1 MLPVSGAHL
10 RLTCQPGKEGTAYV
24 FRYAA
29 ENVAQLPLLVMDA
42 MPRVDPATRKVS
54 ANADASPVLLLED
67 GSVLIGKYIA
77 PLPQDRAVMAPDLPL
92 CVRLEPGQTIERV
105 LRLPLPFAET
115 SPYFH
120 DLGLRDYEP
129 VEAKGVVLAIGYWP
143 AEAPGIYAAACAYS
157 PEHLVVAV
165 TLAPVLARLGWL
177 AIPAKKLE
185 ILRRK
190 DAFPRVLKS
199 HGNP

>member
-10 RLTCQPGKEGTAYV
+10 RLTCQPGKDAGAYV

-29 ENVAQLPLLVMDA
+29 ENVTQAPLLVMDA

-54 ANADASPVLLLED
+54 ADPNASPVLLLED
-67 GSVLIGKYIA
+67 GNVLIGKYIA

-92 CVRLEPGQTIERV
+92 CARLEPGQSIERV
-105 LRLPLPFAET
+105 LHIPLPFAEA
-115 SPYFH
+115 SPYLH

-129 VEAKGVVLAIGYWP
+129 VEAKGVVLAIGYWL
-143 AEAPGIYAAACAYS
+143 AGAPGVYAAPCAYS
-157 PEHLVVAV
+157 PEHQVVAV
-165 TLAPVLARLGWL
+165 TIAPVLARLAWL

-190 DAFPRVLKS
+190 DEFPRVLKS